1 MCGVEMTGDLLRLD
15 VGGMS
20 CAACVASVEK
30 IVGSVDSV
38 KAVAVN
44 LALNSASIQ
53 LNKSPTEEI
62 VDGIIE
68 VVNQGGFSATRQSE
82 SEPLRERMA
91 QQVTDEGRKAGLAL
105 LLALPTIYLTMFAD
119 DMGEFAGFDARLFY
133 ALIMTLPVYFWSG
146 MSFHTNAWK
155 SIRRGTANMDVLIHL
170 GTSVAFFWS
179 LAVVLAGNFSQM
191 PDIFTNAEHIFFDG
205 VVFIIGFVLLG
216 NYLEAAAKLKATD
229 AIHSLMSL
237 QPNQAR
243 IVAEDDYTEMVSTT
257 VVKPQ
262 SLIKVLTG
270 ETIPI
275 DGILEDCKASIDE
288 STMTGEAYP
297 IRKKSGEEV
306 YAGTIVL
313 DGTIFVRTTKL
324 ADDSLISNIIRLVED
339 AQAGKAP
346 IQKLVDKI
354 SAIFVPVVVLLA
366 IIGGLFW
373 ATIGHTWVDNPMN
386 SGFELA
392 LMVIIST
399 LVIACPCALG
409 LATPIALVVGT
420 SVGAKHGLL
429 IKGID
434 ALESVHK
441 CDVMVV
447 DKTGTVT
454 LGRPKVS
461 HIEILDC
468 EVKEILSIAA
478 ALEQESNHPLSA
490 AIITSW
496 SNVTKEKVSI
506 GDIRT
511 MPGMGMV
518 GEFDGQIAAAGNQ
531 ELMAE
536 VGVVFTDELNQR
548 IEKAT
553 NKGSSMVFVCIG
565 PRLLGWIEFNDLV
578 RDTSSLAVK
587 RAKQMG
593 IEVVMLTGDN
603 QQSAATVAEK
613 VGITTVIAN
622 VKPDD
627 KVGEIKSLQNDG
639 KKVIMVGDGI
649 NDAAALSVADVG
661 IAMGAGSDIALDA
674 ADFVLIRNDL
684 IDAVSS
690 VELGK
695 ATMRRIRTNLA
706 WAFSYNTLGIPL
718 ALGIMLPVTGFLLPP
733 AFAAAAMALSSVSVV
748 TNSLILRWWNPV
760 KI

>member
-1 MCGVEMTGDLLRLD
+1 
-15 VGGMS
+15 
-20 CAACVASVEK
+20 
-30 IVGSVDSV
+30 
-38 KAVAVN
+38 
-44 LALNSASIQ
+44 
-53 LNKSPTEEI
+53 
-62 VDGIIE
+62 
-68 VVNQGGFSATRQSE
+68 
-82 SEPLRERMA
+82 
-91 QQVTDEGRKAGLAL
+91 
-105 LLALPTIYLTMFAD
+105 
-119 DMGEFAGFDARLFY
+119 
-133 ALIMTLPVYFWSG
+133 
-146 MSFHTNAWK
+146 
-155 SIRRGTANMDVLIHL
+155 
-170 GTSVAFFWS
+170 
-179 LAVVLAGNFSQM
+179 M
-191 PDIFTNAEHIFFDG
+191 PSIFTNAEHVFFDG

-216 NYLEAAAKLKATD
+216 NYLEAGAKLKATD
-229 AIHSLMSL
+229 AINSLMSL
-237 QPNQAR
+237 QPKQAR
-243 IVAEDDYTEMVSTT
+243 IVADDDYTEMVPISI
-257 VVKPQ
+257 VKPD

-275 DGILEDCKASIDE
+275 DGILEECKASIDE

-297 IRKKSGEEV
+297 VRKKSGEEV

-313 DGTIFVRTTKL
+313 DGTIYVRTNKP
-324 ADDSLISNIIRLVED
+324 ADESLISNIVKLVED
-339 AQAGKAP
+339 AQSGKAP
-346 IQKLVDKI
+346 IQRLVDRI
-354 SAIFVPVVVLLA
+354 SAVFVPVVVLLA
-366 IIGGLFW
+366 VIGGLFW
-373 ATIGHTWVDNPMN
+373 ASIGHTWVDNPMN

-420 SVGAKHGLL
+420 SVGATHGLL

-441 CDVMVV
+441 SNVMVV

-461 HIEILDC
+461 HIEIIDC

-478 ALEQESNHPLSA
+478 ALEHESNHPLSA

-496 SNVTKEKVSI
+496 SNVTKDKVSI
-506 GDIRT
+506 TDIRT
-511 MPGMGMV
+511 LPGMGMI
-518 GEFDGQIAAAGNQ
+518 GEYDGKVAAAGNQ
-531 ELMAE
+531 ELMIE
-536 VGVVFTDELNQR
+536 VGVTFPAELE
-548 IEKAT
+548 EKVQAAT
-553 NKGSSMVFVCIG
+553 RKGVSIVMVCHGNK
-565 PRLLGWIEFNDLV
+565 LLGWIEFSDLV
-578 RDTSSLAVK
+578 RDTSAIAVK

-603 QQSAATVAEK
+603 ENSAKTIAEK
-613 VGITTVIAN
+613 VGIKTVIAN
-622 VKPDD
+622 VKPDEKAD
-627 KVGEIKSLQNDG
+627 QIKSLQQDG
-639 KKVIMVGDGI
+639 KNVIMVGDGI
-649 NDAAALSVADVG
+649 NDAAALSVANVG
-661 IAMGAGSDIALDA
+661 IAMGAGSDIAMDA

-748 TNSLILRWWNPV
+748 SNSLILRWWSPI
-760 KI
+760 KL

>member
-1 MCGVEMTGDLLRLD
+1 
-15 VGGMS
+15 
-20 CAACVASVEK
+20 
-30 IVGSVDSV
+30 
-38 KAVAVN
+38 
-44 LALNSASIQ
+44 
-53 LNKSPTEEI
+53 
-62 VDGIIE
+62 
-68 VVNQGGFSATRQSE
+68 
-82 SEPLRERMA
+82 
-91 QQVTDEGRKAGLAL
+91 
-105 LLALPTIYLTMFAD
+105 
-119 DMGEFAGFDARLFY
+119 
-133 ALIMTLPVYFWSG
+133 
-146 MSFHTNAWK
+146 
-155 SIRRGTANMDVLIHL
+155 
-170 GTSVAFFWS
+170 
-179 LAVVLAGNFSQM
+179 M
-191 PDIFTNAEHIFFDG
+191 PEIFTNAEHVFFDG
-205 VVFIIGFVLLG
+205 VVFIIAFVLLG

-243 IVAEDDYTEMVSTT
+243 IVAEDDYTEMVSTL

-490 AIITSW
+490 AIIASW

-506 GDIRT
+506 SDIRT

-531 ELMAE
+531 ELMSE
-536 VGVVFTDELNQR
+536 VGVVFTDELTQR
-548 IEKAT
+548 MEKAT

-622 VKPDD
+622 VKPDE
-627 KVGEIKSLQNDG
+627 KLGEIKSLQNDG

-695 ATMRRIRTNLA
+695 ATMRRIRSNLA

-718 ALGIMLPVTGFLLPP
+718 ALGIMLPATGFLLPP

-748 TNSLILRWWNPV
+748 TNSLILRWWSPV
-760 KI
+760 KL